1 VYDRAG
7 IGREDIQGLGIY
19 DNFSPTVMFS
29 LEGLGF
35 CKQGESGDFV
45 RDGTLQLGTGRWP
58 TNTSGG
64 HLSDSY
70 MQGWGIIAECVR
82 QLRDDCGARQIPDV
96 QAMQY
101 ICATNIAQSAIL
113 RRAS

>member
-1 VYDRAG
+1 
-7 IGREDIQGLGIY
+7 
-19 DNFSPTVMFS
+19 MFS

-35 CKQGESGDFV
+35 CKQGEAGDFV
-45 RDGTLQLGTGRWP
+45 RGGTLQLGAGRWP

-70 MQGWGIIAECVR
+70 MQGWGVIAECVR
-82 QLRDDCGARQIPDV
+82 QLRDDCGARRIPNV

-101 ICATNIAQSAIL
+101 ICATNIAQTVIL
-113 RRAS
+113 RRAA